1 MILLFSLPNELRI
14 DYCELWRALILRDT
28 KKIELYGKK
37 LGAGEYWNLLALV
50 LTFRPV
56 GKYVDNNY
64 VYHINISFLVRM

>member
-1 MILLFSLPNELRI
+1 MKLLLMIYYSLPNELRV

-28 KKIELYGKK
+28 KNIERYAKK

-56 GKYVDNNY
+56 GK
-64 VYHINISFLVRM
+64 